1 MKERAEII
9 AELRYIKE
17 ANAIKYFE
25 LITHNKAMQD
35 PEEIKQNEWDRAYTQ
50 GKITGIKMALTMLE
64 NA

>member
-1 MKERAEII
+1 MKERAELI

-17 ANAIKYFE
+17 LNTINYFKLIK
-25 LITHNKAMQD
+25 HNRDMQD
-35 PEEIKQNEWDRAYTQ
+35 PEEIKQNEWDQEYTQ